1 MGESKSL
8 AAVSNSSRFK
18 KFGIEDGMAKRV
30 QGGV

>member
-18 KFGIEDGMAKRV
+18 KFWNLGSEEGMR
-30 QGGV
+30 